1 MVSVGDFHGTVWLEP
16 MQKKATKSSCWKSVK
31 RWNMI
36 IASVWQA
43 SDILEWWKSS
53 NHVLA
58 SKFKSIRLSF
68 SLITTPFT
76 GNAQL
81 HLCST
86 VWVLSIK
93 MTSSPFQISQRMTH
107 YFVKRAKRAT
117 DLFKTFNL
125 TIELQKTADGFW
137 NEHILL
143 LYFLKNNRNY
153 DIILSNP
160 PFQRSKK

>member
-1 MVSVGDFHGTVWLEP
+1 MTRTNAEKGHKVFILKIC
-16 MQKKATKSSCWKSVK
+16 KKMKHDNCFSLT
-31 RWNMI
+31 
-36 IASVWQA
+36 

-58 SKFKSIRLSF
+58 SKFKCIRFSF
-68 SLITTPFT
+68 VITTPFT

-93 MTSSPFQISQRMTH
+93 MTSSPFQIPRRRTH

-125 TIELQKTADGFW
+125 TIGLQKTADGFW
-137 NEHILL
+137 SEHVFEFCSIFWTIETMKLFYQILP
-143 LYFLKNNRNY
+143 
-153 DIILSNP
+153 SA
-160 PFQRSKK
+160 FQRSKKVR